1 MAEKITIAEIDVNIN
16 SLIKST
22 ADVKKEIDKLKKEQT
37 ELTKAG
43 ESASEAFVQNAS
55 DLKVLTSA
63 YNQNI
68 KVLASQT
75 QATTDLTIRE
85 QLLAQAYDSE
95 VTSIAEARE
104 QNKLLNKLR
113 NEANATTEEGREEI
127 ERLNALLDRNN
138 EFIKENGD
146 AYLKQKINIG
156 NYSESIK
163 TALSD
168 LNLFNGGLGGFIE
181 RSKEAGGVGN
191 LVKGSLTGMAQGF
204 AGVTKA
210 SLAFIATPIGA
221 VLALL
226 VGAFALIQNALSRS
240 EDATNKLKGAF
251 SIFSGIINTVLKA
264 LEPLGEFLI
273 DGIVMGLELAGK
285 AVEAYIDLVSGALEF
300 LGFDEA
306 SKAVSDFNDELKNGV
321 KSAKD
326 LAQAEAEL
334 EKAQRRARL
343 TQLQFQKD
351 AEKLRQ
357 LRDDETLS
365 TQERIKANEDL
376 GNVLKEQLKQELAIA
391 NLALVVANKRIEQE
405 GRTKEALD
413 AQLDALTQIAD
424 IEERI
429 TGQQSEQLVNRNSLI
444 KEANDRARELRQK
457 RIDDAIR
464 ESKALIDLFVA
475 EQGFKKKELED
486 EFTFE
491 QSLTAK
497 RLALLKQEFDAGKL
511 SRTEYEATKLD
522 ISNEFLQKQAELTV
536 EFARRDLDAFIENS
550 KSIIDTTKFIS
561 DQIIIEENA
570 RLTALSEQ
578 KKSFAQLQFQEGLIT
593 EFEFQQKITQIQK
606 DEQAVRDANELAR
619 KEQKKEADRIDLEN
633 QRLIEDLIFQDELA
647 IQAQRLEQQRLLEV
661 ANAERTGADIT
672 KINQKFALLQRKIDL
687 ESQKAKVDAYRN
699 SIGEVGALL
708 QAFGI
713 KNKNLAISFA
723 TADAFLAATS
733 AYLAEL
739 KAPSGVPG
747 ETTARAIF
755 AGAKALGFGL
765 ANVAK
770 IAKTE
775 TRFEKG
781 GVMEIGGNRH
791 SNGGTKFVGSDGTR
805 FEAERGELIGVL
817 NRNASK
823 QFMSFND
830 AFGSR
835 GSVGTT
841 YAENGGIIARG
852 LNSGQSD
859 LEQIAILTAQAFANA
874 PTPIVT
880 VEDINRVGNNVRVIE
895 NGAEF

>member
-1 MAEKITIAEIDVNIN
+1 MAEKITIAEIDININ

-22 ADVKKEIDKLKKEQT
+22 ADVKKEIDRLRKEQT
-37 ELTKAG
+37 ALTQAG

-68 KVLASQT
+68 KVLANQK
-75 QATTDLTIRE
+75 QATTDLAIRE
-85 QLLAQAYDSE
+85 QLLAQVYDSE
-95 VTSIAEARE
+95 VTSITEARE

-113 NEANATTEEGREEI
+113 NDANATTEQGREEI
-127 ERLNALLDRNN
+127 EKLNALLDRNN
-138 EFIKENGD
+138 EFVKENGD

-163 TALSD
+163 TALND
-168 LNLFNGGLGGFIE
+168 LNLFNGGLGGFIT

-204 AGVTKA
+204 LGLAKA

-226 VGAFALIQNALSRS
+226 VGAFALVQNALSRS

-251 SIFSGIINTVLKA
+251 AIFSGIINTVLKA

-273 DGIVMGLELAGK
+273 DGIVMGLELVAETAQKAGQ
-285 AVEAYIDLVSGALEF
+285 LVADALAF
-300 LGFDEA
+300 FGFDEA
-306 SKAVSDFNDELKNGV
+306 SKAVEGFNNEIQNGI

-376 GNVLKEQLKQELAIA
+376 GKVLQQQLKEELAIA
-391 NLALVVANKRIEQE
+391 NIALKVANLRIQNE
-405 GRTKEALD
+405 GKTKEALD

-486 EFTFE
+486 EFAFE
-491 QSLTAK
+491 QALTAK
-497 RLALLKQEFDAGKL
+497 RLALLKQEFEAGKL

-561 DQIIIEENA
+561 EQIIIEENA
-570 RLTALSEQ
+570 RITALSEQ
-578 KKSFAQLQFQEGLIT
+578 RKSFAELQFQQGLIN
-593 EFEFQQKITQIQK
+593 EFEFQQQITQIQK

-633 QRLIEDLIFQDELA
+633 QRAIEDLIFQDELA
-647 IQAQRLEQQRLLEV
+647 IQSQRLEQQRLLEI

-672 KINQKFALLQRKIDL
+672 KINQKYALLQANIDKKAELAKID
-687 ESQKAKVDAYRN
+687 SFRN
-699 SIGEVGALL
+699 SIGEIGALL
-708 QAFGI
+708 SAFGV
-713 KNKNLAISFA
+713 KNKNLAIAFA
-723 TADAFLAATS
+723 TADAFLGATK
-733 AYLAEL
+733 AYVSQLI
-739 KAPSGVPG
+739 PG
-747 ETTARAIF
+747 DPTSVGRATL
-755 AGAKALGFGL
+755 AGAKALAFGI

-770 IAKTE
+770 IATTDTK
-775 TRFEKG
+775 FEKG

-791 SNGGTKFVGSDGTR
+791 SSGGTKFVGSDGTR

-823 QFMSFND
+823 QFMNFND

-835 GSVGTT
+835 GTVGTS
-841 YAENGGIIARG
+841 YAQNGGIIARG

>member
-1 MAEKITIAEIDVNIN
+1 MAEKITIAEIDININ

-22 ADVKKEIDKLKKEQT
+22 ADVKKEIDKLRKEQT
-37 ELTKAG
+37 ALAQAG

-68 KVLASQT
+68 KVLANQK
-75 QATTDLTIRE
+75 QATTDLAIRE

-95 VTSIAEARE
+95 VTSITEARE

-113 NEANATTEEGREEI
+113 NDANATTEQGREEI
-127 ERLNALLDRNN
+127 EKLNALLDRNN
-138 EFIKENGD
+138 EFVKENGD

-163 TALSD
+163 TALND
-168 LNLFNGGLGGFIE
+168 LNLFNGGLGGFIT

-204 AGVTKA
+204 LGLTKA

-226 VGAFALIQNALSRS
+226 VGAFALVQNALSRS

-251 SIFSGIINTVLKA
+251 AIFSGIINTVLKA

-273 DGIVMGLELAGK
+273 DGIVMGLELVAETAQKAGQ
-285 AVEAYIDLVSGALEF
+285 LVADALAF
-300 LGFDEA
+300 FGFDEA
-306 SKAVSDFNDELKNGV
+306 SKAVEGFNNEIQNGI

-376 GNVLKEQLKQELAIA
+376 GKVLQQQLKEELAIA
-391 NLALVVANKRIEQE
+391 NIALKVANLRIQNE
-405 GRTKEALD
+405 GKTKEALD

-486 EFTFE
+486 EFAFE
-491 QSLTAK
+491 EALTAK
-497 RLALLKQEFDAGKL
+497 RLALLKQEFKAGKL

-561 DQIIIEENA
+561 EQIIIEENA
-570 RLTALSEQ
+570 RITALSEQ
-578 KKSFAQLQFQEGLIT
+578 RKSFAELQFKQGLIN
-593 EFEFQQKITQIQK
+593 EFEFQQQITQIQK

-633 QRLIEDLIFQDELA
+633 QRAIEDLIFQDELA
-647 IQAQRLEQQRLLEV
+647 IQSQRLEQQRLLEI

-672 KINQKFALLQRKIDL
+672 KINQKYALLQANIDKKAELAKID
-687 ESQKAKVDAYRN
+687 SFRN
-699 SIGEVGALL
+699 SIGEIGALL
-708 QAFGI
+708 SAFGV
-713 KNKNLAISFA
+713 KNKNLAIAFA
-723 TADAFLAATS
+723 TADAFLGATK
-733 AYLAEL
+733 AYVSQLI
-739 KAPSGVPG
+739 PG
-747 ETTARAIF
+747 DPTSVGRATL
-755 AGAKALGFGL
+755 AGAKALAFGI

-770 IAKTE
+770 IATTDTK
-775 TRFEKG
+775 FEKG

-791 SNGGTKFVGSDGTR
+791 SSGGTKFVGSDGTR

-823 QFMSFND
+823 QFMNFND

-835 GSVGTT
+835 GTVGTS
-841 YAENGGIIARG
+841 YAQNGGIIARG

>member
-1 MAEKITIAEIDVNIN
+1 MAEKITIAEIDININ

-22 ADVKKEIDKLKKEQT
+22 ADVKKEIDRLRKEQT
-37 ELTKAG
+37 ALTQAG

-68 KVLASQT
+68 KVLANQK
-75 QATTDLTIRE
+75 QATTDLAIRE

-95 VTSIAEARE
+95 VTSITEARE

-113 NEANATTEEGREEI
+113 NDANATTEQGREEI
-127 ERLNALLDRNN
+127 EKLNALLDRNN
-138 EFIKENGD
+138 EFVKENGD

-163 TALSD
+163 TALND
-168 LNLFNGGLGGFIE
+168 LNLFNGGLDGFIT

-204 AGVTKA
+204 LGLAKA

-226 VGAFALIQNALSRS
+226 VGAFALVQNALSRS

-273 DGIVMGLELAGK
+273 DGIVMGLELVAETAQKAGQ
-285 AVEAYIDLVSGALEF
+285 LVADALAF
-300 LGFDEA
+300 FGFDEA
-306 SKAVSDFNDELKNGV
+306 SKAVEGFNNEIQNGI

-334 EKAQRRARL
+334 EKTQRRARL

-376 GNVLKEQLKQELAIA
+376 GKVLQQQLKEELAIA
-391 NLALVVANKRIEQE
+391 NIALKVANLRIQNQ
-405 GRTKEALD
+405 GKTKEALD

-486 EFTFE
+486 EFAFE
-491 QSLTAK
+491 QALTAK

-561 DQIIIEENA
+561 EQIIIEENA
-570 RLTALSEQ
+570 RITALSEQ
-578 KKSFAQLQFQEGLIT
+578 RKSFAELQFQQGLIT
-593 EFEFQQKITQIQK
+593 EFEFQQQITQIQK

-633 QRLIEDLIFQDELA
+633 QRAIEDLIFQDELA
-647 IQAQRLEQQRLLEV
+647 IQSQRLEQQRLLEI

-672 KINQKFALLQRKIDL
+672 KINQKYALLQANIDKKAELAKID
-687 ESQKAKVDAYRN
+687 SFRN
-699 SIGEVGALL
+699 SIGEIGALL
-708 QAFGI
+708 SAFGV
-713 KNKNLAISFA
+713 KNKNLAIAFA
-723 TADAFLAATS
+723 TADAFLGATK
-733 AYLAEL
+733 AYVSQLI
-739 KAPSGVPG
+739 PG
-747 ETTARAIF
+747 DPTSVGRATL
-755 AGAKALGFGL
+755 AGAKALAFGI

-770 IAKTE
+770 IATTDTK
-775 TRFEKG
+775 FEKG

-823 QFMSFND
+823 QFMNFND

-835 GSVGTT
+835 GTVGTS
-841 YAENGGIIARG
+841 YAQNGGIISRG

>member
-486 EFTFE
+486 EFAFE
-491 QSLTAK
+491 QSLTDK

>member
-1 MAEKITIAEIDVNIN
+1 MAEKITIAEIDININ

-68 KVLASQT
+68 KVLANQT
-75 QATTDLTIRE
+75 QATTDLAIRE

-95 VTSIAEARE
+95 VTSITEARE

-113 NEANATTEEGREEI
+113 NDANATTEQGREEI
-127 ERLNALLDRNN
+127 EKLNALLDRNN
-138 EFIKENGD
+138 EFVKENGD

-163 TALSD
+163 TALND
-168 LNLFNGGLGGFIE
+168 LNLFNGGLGGFIT

-204 AGVTKA
+204 LGLAKA

-226 VGAFALIQNALSRS
+226 VGAFALVQNALSRS

-273 DGIVMGLELAGK
+273 DGIVMGLELVAETAQKAGQ
-285 AVEAYIDLVSGALEF
+285 LVADALAF
-300 LGFDEA
+300 FGFDEA
-306 SKAVSDFNDELKNGV
+306 SKAVEGFNNEIKNGI

-376 GNVLKEQLKQELAIA
+376 GKVLQQQLKEELAIA
-391 NLALVVANKRIEQE
+391 NIALKVANLRIQNE
-405 GRTKEALD
+405 GKTKEALD

-486 EFTFE
+486 EFAFE
-491 QSLTAK
+491 QALTAK

-561 DQIIIEENA
+561 EQIIIEENA

-578 KKSFAQLQFQEGLIT
+578 RKSFAELQFQQGLIT
-593 EFEFQQKITQIQK
+593 EFEFQQQITQIQK

-633 QRLIEDLIFQDELA
+633 QRAIEDLIFQDELA
-647 IQAQRLEQQRLLEV
+647 IQSQRLEQQRLLEI

-672 KINQKFALLQRKIDL
+672 KINQKYALLQANIDKKAELAKID
-687 ESQKAKVDAYRN
+687 SFRN
-699 SIGEVGALL
+699 SIGEIGALL
-708 QAFGI
+708 SAFGV
-713 KNKNLAISFA
+713 KNKNLAIAFA
-723 TADAFLAATS
+723 TADAFLGATK
-733 AYLAEL
+733 AYVSQLI
-739 KAPSGVPG
+739 PG
-747 ETTARAIF
+747 DPTSVGRATL
-755 AGAKALGFGL
+755 AGAKALAFGI

-770 IAKTE
+770 IATTDTK
-775 TRFEKG
+775 FEKG
-781 GVMEIGGNRH
+781 GVMQIGGNRH
-791 SNGGTKFVGSDGTR
+791 SSGGTKFVGSDGTR

-823 QFMSFND
+823 QFMNFND

-835 GSVGTT
+835 GTVGTS
-841 YAENGGIIARG
+841 YAQNGGIISRG